1 MQVNA
6 RNRLTT
12 ENGDLQRQVRE
23 LETNYGAFSKNRGQ
37 LQSQLDDAKAKL
49 EEEIRVPAPQLSSI
63 CVGLTRGLGRD
74 FPVFGELRWVDPCCL
89 PCVGLTRGF
98 GRDFSV
104 FGGLRWV
111 GSTTPK
117 V

>member
-49 EEEIRVPAPQLSSI
+49 EEEIRVSAPQLSSM
-63 CVGLTRGLGRD
+63 
-74 FPVFGELRWVDPCCL
+74 RWVDP
-89 PCVGLTRGF
+89 
-98 GRDFSV
+98 
-104 FGGLRWV
+104 WV
-111 GSTTPK
+111 GSRFFSFRWVALGWVHYTK
-117 V
+117 SIKKI

>member
-49 EEEIRVPAPQLSSI
+49 EEEIRVPAPQLSSMRW
-63 CVGLTRGLGRD
+63 VDRGLGRD
-74 FPVFGELRWVDPCCL
+74 FPVFAELRWVDPCCL

>member
-49 EEEIRVPAPQLSSI
+49 EEEIRVSAPQLSSM
-63 CVGLTRGLGRD
+63 
-74 FPVFGELRWVDPCCL
+74 RWVDPF
-89 PCVGLTRGF
+89 F
-98 GRDFSV
+98 GSRFSS
-104 FGGLRWV
+104 FW
-111 GSTTPK
+111 
-117 V
+117 